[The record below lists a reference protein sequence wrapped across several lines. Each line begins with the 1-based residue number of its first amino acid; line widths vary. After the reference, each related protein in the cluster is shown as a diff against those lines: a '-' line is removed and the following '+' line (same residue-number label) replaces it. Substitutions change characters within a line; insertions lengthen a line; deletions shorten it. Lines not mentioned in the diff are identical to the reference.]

1 MSHEKTHADISQK
14 QMAMKE
20 KQLEIVYKKKIKK
33 KEIVYRHFLCV
44 CVIKV

>member
-20 KQLEIVYKKKIKK
+20 KQLEIVYKKNKK
-33 KEIVYRHFLCV
+33 KKKQYTDIFCV
-44 CVIKV
+44 CV